1 MPALNL
7 KPTHK
12 SVKSYYAALDRF
24 AQLGVTHESAVRAAF
39 QTLLEH
45 CARQRGWTLVPE
57 HDVSTRRDKRI
68 IVDGAL
74 LDDFRL
80 PRGH

>member
-1 MPALNL
+1 MNYSTIIRANPINMPTLNL

-39 QTLLEH
+39 QTLLE
-45 CARQRGWTLVPE
+45 
-57 HDVSTRRDKRI
+57 
-68 IVDGAL
+68 
-74 LDDFRL
+74 
-80 PRGH
+80 